1 MKKSIAFLG
10 ALLFGSV
17 TFGQVTKNDSIKK
30 PSSRKVSA
38 DDMKKF
44 PADTETEATDGHIKI
59 ESSQKHIKY
68 KSSGKYTSDNDTGLS
83 SKIKG
88 GVTQKGKVVESTNA
102 TEKHPAE
109 TSAKNGEIALEK
121 VPGRDKK
128 NTNNKHITTE
138 KQHYTVKLTNA
149 NKKAN
154 PDATEQTDN
163 GNGEATTQ
171 KKHVSN
177 IKWSGDKVK
186 NDSVPTPTSKTS
198 GNFLKIGDIKGEK
211 DDK

>member
-44 PADTETEATDGHIKI
+44 PEDAETVSNPDYIKL
-59 ESSQKHIKY
+59 ESTQKHIKY
-68 KSSGKYTSDNDTGLS
+68 TRTEKHASDASAGKGA
-83 SKIKG
+83 KIKG
-88 GVTQKGKVVESTNA
+88 SVTQKGKDGIII
-102 TEKHPAE
+102 TEKMGGDGKA
-109 TSAKNGEIALEK
+109 T
-121 VPGRDKK
+121 
-128 NTNNKHITTE
+128 TTE

-149 NKKAN
+149 NAAN
-154 PDATEQTDN
+154 INFKEKSDDTESGVIKEGAT
-163 GNGEATTQ
+163 TTQ

-177 IKWSGDKVK
+177 IKWSGDKVAEDPK
-186 NDSVPTPTSKTS
+186 PTPTPATTDT
-198 GNFLKIGDIKGEK
+198 FLKITDVKGEK
-211 DDK
+211 E